1 MIELLYIIFD
11 YIKSI
16 GPLFLYFFIMFIMI
30 RAFVGNMDCKQ
41 PTIDNKIN
49 NIDDKIGNINIC
61 NRKHNSLI
69 YTKVPIMHI

>member
-1 MIELLYIIFD
+1 
-11 YIKSI
+11 
-16 GPLFLYFFIMFIMI
+16 MI
-30 RAFVGNMDCKQ
+30 RAFVGNMGCKQ